1 MAVRVPYRFTTHHSR
16 RMNLKQLVVAVD
28 QSDAGRAALAIAVA
42 IARHAGS
49 RLALMTAIPPTVPNN
64 AGVTV
69 SRPCLEQLPEA
80 RQQLERWAAG
90 ELSGRGSVQ
99 LQLDVTCGIPGIEI
113 CRCVERRRAGLVV
126 LGRKHRS
133 RATRLLMGD
142 TADAVARRS
151 LVPCLFVPPGGGQLR
166 RLLVALDATP
176 RGQKVLAEAVE
187 FAAAIG
193 ASLSAVTVEPA
204 AAEEATFMAAM
215 PLSGNYRDLADVVA
229 AAQTRL
235 ASTQTIPGA
244 GQFDVRR
251 GDVVGEL
258 LAEVERTKPDAL
270 VIGYRRGGPPG
281 MIEAGSVARRL
292 AHTVPCAV
300 VTVPL

>member
-1 MAVRVPYRFTTHHSR
+1 MAVRVPCRLTPHHSR
-16 RMNLKQLVVAVD
+16 RMNLKQIVVAVD
-28 QSDAGRAALAIAVA
+28 QSDAGRAALAVALA
-42 IARHAGS
+42 IAGRAKS
-49 RLALMTAIPPTVPNN
+49 RVALMTAIPPTVPNN

-69 SRPCLEQLPEA
+69 SRPCLEQVPEV

-90 ELSGRGSVQ
+90 ELTGRGSVD
-99 LQLDVTCGIPGIEI
+99 LQMEVTCGIPGIEI
-113 CRCVERRRAGLVV
+113 CRFVERRRAGLVV

-133 RATRLLMGD
+133 RASRLLMGD

-151 LVPCLFVPPGGGQLR
+151 LVPCLFVPPGAGQLR
-166 RLLVALDATP
+166 RLLVALDGTP

-193 ASLSAVTVEPA
+193 ASLSAVTVQPA
-204 AAEEATFMAAM
+204 AAEEAVYMAAM
-215 PLSGNYRDLADVVA
+215 PLSGNYRELADIVA

-235 ASTQTIPGA
+235 ASTQAIPGA
-244 GQFDVRR
+244 GRLDVRR
-251 GDVVGEL
+251 GDVVSEL

-281 MIEAGSVARRL
+281 VIEAGSVARRL
-292 AHTVPCAV
+292 AHSVPCAV